1 MVGKKGFTENFRGIS
16 LYHKKIGVDCSS
28 SLPYRQ
34 LRKSIS
40 KQRMSKHGSLPY
52 RQLRNLVSLGRRK
65 ETGSLP
71 YRQLRNQNT
80 HMRTLVRMFTAV
92 QAA

>member
-1 MVGKKGFTENFRGIS
+1 MGKKGFTENFRGIS

-34 LRKSIS
+34 LRNQSLAAVFS
-40 KQRMSKHGSLPY
+40 SDRSLPY
-52 RQLRNLVSLGRRK
+52 RQLRKSHGVSDAS
-65 ETGSLP
+65 TTSSLP
-71 YRQLRNQNT
+71 YRQLRKEAE
-80 HMRTLVRMFTAV
+80 RLISCMFTAV